1 MNITETV
8 TSSERVYEG
17 RVVSLRI
24 DTVTLPNGKEGRR
37 EVVEHGGA
45 VAVVALSDAGEVL
58 LVNQFRL
65 PTGGPLLEVVAGGID
80 GDEDPAEAAARE
92 LAEEIGFR
100 PGRLTPLFGAWVA
113 PGYCSEKIYGFLA
126 EDLTPTTDAHTDHD
140 EFVETVTLP
149 LDDAIAAI
157 ADGRIE
163 DMKSIATLLASAR
176 YLASRRL
183 V

>member
-45 VAVVALSDAGEVL
+45 VAVVALNEYGDAL
-58 LVNQFRL
+58 LVRQFRL

-92 LAEEIGFR
+92 MAEEIGLR

-126 EDLTPTTDAHTDHD
+126 EDLTPAPGFRTDHD
-140 EFVETVTLP
+140 EFVETVAMP
-149 LDDAIAAI
+149 LDDAISAI